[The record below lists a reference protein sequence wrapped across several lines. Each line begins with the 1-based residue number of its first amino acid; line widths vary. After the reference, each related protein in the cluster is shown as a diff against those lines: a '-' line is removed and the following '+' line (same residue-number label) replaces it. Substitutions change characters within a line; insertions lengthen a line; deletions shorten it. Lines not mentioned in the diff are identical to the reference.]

1 MRVPWFVWKLSVKY
15 CHWSDWHLN
24 CQQFI
29 AKFLDRRL
37 GSVCSFHYQQHRGV
51 GSTAAQ
57 KSFVLAIERSNMSDN
72 DENEAAVVDL
82 PGINALLAVAQG
94 RIDKPTLAK
103 EDLMLVS
110 QWAKVDLFEK
120 VKFLYNQEKDLQVNG
135 MLYKLFVNDCKDR
148 LVGLKGT
155 VSDYRRVYVELL
167 WQEANKKKR
176 NLVAN
181 GLTTR
186 RSSVY
191 ATMQNRFVGT

>member
-1 MRVPWFVWKLSVKY
+1 
-15 CHWSDWHLN
+15 
-24 CQQFI
+24 
-29 AKFLDRRL
+29 
-37 GSVCSFHYQQHRGV
+37 
-51 GSTAAQ
+51 
-57 KSFVLAIERSNMSDN
+57 MSDN
-72 DENEAAVVDL
+72 DENEEALVDL

-94 RIDKPTLAK
+94 RIDRPTLAK

-120 VKFLYNQEKDLQVNG
+120 VKFLYNQDKDLQVNG

-155 VSDYRRVYVELL
+155 VGDYRRVYVELL